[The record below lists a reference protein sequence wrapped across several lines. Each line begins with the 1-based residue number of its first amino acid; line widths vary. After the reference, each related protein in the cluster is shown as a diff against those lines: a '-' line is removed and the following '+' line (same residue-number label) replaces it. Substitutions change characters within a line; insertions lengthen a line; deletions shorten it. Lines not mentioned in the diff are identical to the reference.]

1 MVGISAY
8 GALDADIRGRGLSV
22 TRVPPAVARI
32 QLNEMGE
39 MGVVWVS
46 RGNGGTSPPCVT
58 PCFSRV
64 PPIPTSSWGDSPS
77 ARAGLPRPR
86 TALPVPSS

>member
-1 MVGISAY
+1 MAGGKMAATY
-8 GALDADIRGRGLSV
+8 V
-22 TRVPPAVARI
+22 TAKKKSEAAGNQPA
-32 QLNEMGE
+32 
-39 MGVVWVS
+39 VWVS
-46 RGNGGTSPPCVT
+46 RGNGGASPPSVT

-64 PPIPTSSWGDSPS
+64 PPIPTPSWAGDSPS

>member
-1 MVGISAY
+1 M
-8 GALDADIRGRGLSV
+8 DRRGLSD
-22 TRVPPAVARI
+22 TPVPPVVARI
-32 QLNEMGE
+32 QLFQMGE
-39 MGVVWVS
+39 IGVVWVS
-46 RGNGGTSPPCVT
+46 TGNGGTSPPSVT

-64 PPIPTSSWGDSPS
+64 PPIPTPSLGDSPS